1 MKIQSINPLY
11 LYKNTSINNKI
22 ANRINNTST
31 QDTFIT
37 SFKAKEEKVTLANNA
52 LSKHNKLGIKVYKNL
67 SLKEK
72 LAIHTTTLLS
82 TKEQAK
88 ETVKIAKFLKNTLD
102 KEYGKNKYVFVSI
115 GTSPAC
121 IGRAM
126 EFMGVETK
134 YLPISELRFSN
145 SHKEEIK
152 NNWQGQKAYSK
163 FLKSQGIDR
172 ETIAK
177 NDKTYLFYDFTAS
190 GRTLSKYKEVLSDFF
205 DIPVNHS
212 RIKFISINEEL
223 TAKAKDN
230 IFIDDEK
237 VEYYISKNMAS
248 QDSYEYAGVPHLN
261 YGSLEKIEEVI
272 KKEKTNTAKR
282 FDFIII
288 TELLKKGLLKN
299 NPLNETSI

>member
-1 MKIQSINPLY
+1 MKIQSINSLY
-11 LYKNTSINNKI
+11 LYKNNSINNNF
-22 ANRINNTST
+22 ANKINNANT
-31 QDTFIT
+31 QDIFIT
-37 SFKAKEEKVTLANNA
+37 SFKANEEKVTLANKA
-52 LSKHNKLGIKVYKNL
+52 LSKHNKLDIDAYKNL

-88 ETVKIAKFLKNTLD
+88 RTVKIAKFLKDTLD

-134 YLPISELRFSN
+134 YLPISELRSVTFDN
-145 SHKEEIK
+145 GDIK
-152 NNWQGQKAYSK
+152 KHLNGQKEYSA
-163 FLKSQGIDR
+163 FLKSQGIDK
-172 ETIAK
+172 ETISN

-190 GRTLSKYKEVLSDFF
+190 GKTLSNYKKILSELF

-212 RIKFISINEEL
+212 RIKFISINKEL

-248 QDSYEYAGVPHLN
+248 QNSYTYAGVPHLD
-261 YGSLEKIEEVI
+261 YGEMKNIQNAIEE
-272 KKEKTNTAKR
+272 KKTDTAKR
-282 FDFIII
+282 FNFIVIN
-288 TELLKKGLLKN
+288 ELLKKGLLKN